1 MTKRKPRHQTLLID
15 SEFAFQIPGHPA
27 YGITPDGRVRRL
39 DTGRWLVPVEAQRG
53 GYLQVAL
60 WENGIGKTC
69 YVHQLVA
76 ITFHGPRP
84 SSDHDAAHDDG
95 NKLNNHYVNVFWKT
109 QSENERDKIRH
120 GTTNRGERNGAAKVT
135 DAQAEEIKLRSQ
147 TLPRSTGGVK
157 FKKGALPKLAAEYG
171 ITASAAWQIINGY
184 RRSAA

>member
-1 MTKRKPRHQTLLID
+1 MTDRKPRHQTLLID

-39 DTGRWLVPVEAQRG
+39 DTGRWLAPVEAKRG

-60 WENGIGKTC
+60 WEKGVGKTY

-84 SSDHDAAHDDG
+84 SADHDAAHDDG
-95 NKLNNHYVNVFWKT
+95 HKLNNHYCNVFWKT

-120 GTTNRGERNGAAKVT
+120 GTSNCGERNGAAKIT
-135 DAQAEEIKLRSQ
+135 DAQAGEIRQRAL
-147 TLPRSTGGVK
+147 TLPRSTGGVR
-157 FKKGALPKLAAEYG
+157 FKKGTLPALAAEFG
-171 ITASAAWQIINGY
+171 VTPSAAWKIINGY
-184 RRSAA
+184 RRSAS